1 MQEKQQEKSQIK
13 RNISLYLSEKGV
25 SEYEFYKKSGIT
37 RGILQ
42 QQNGITESNIARF
55 LAYAPDVNTHWL
67 LTGEGEMLRDNNIPV
82 ARKAKNRQEGIPL
95 IPFSAMAGA
104 LTSEQTALKHEC
116 EHYIIPAFAD
126 ADFLITVKGN
136 SMQPT
141 YISGDIIAC
150 RKVPL
155 NNIFFQWN
163 KPYVLDTAQGPLI
176 KRIKPAQDQQHITL
190 ISDNTAFDPIELLIT
205 DINAIALI
213 VGLIR
218 IE

>member
-1 MQEKQQEKSQIK
+1 MHKKGINDNQLTVNAGLSVGLIGKTKQGMNSKNIEK
-13 RNISLYLSEKGV
+13 
-25 SEYEFYKKSGIT
+25 
-37 RGILQ
+37 IL
-42 QQNGITESNIARF
+42 
-55 LAYAPDVNTHWL
+55 LAYPDINAEWL
-67 LTGEGEMLRDNNIPV
+67 LTGKGEMLRSNNIPV
-82 ARKAKNRQEGIPL
+82 ARKAKNIQEGIPL

-104 LTSEQTALKHEC
+104 LTSEQTVLKHEC

>member
-1 MQEKQQEKSQIK
+1 MSNILSRIQKIADQEGITIGALERQIGA
-13 RNISLYLSEKGV
+13 SKGV
-25 SEYEFYKKSGIT
+25 LYRAISNGTDIQSKWVQTLVENFPLYST
-37 RGILQ
+37 R
-42 QQNGITESNIARF
+42 
-55 LAYAPDVNTHWL
+55 WL

-82 ARKAKNRQEGIPL
+82 ARKAKNIQEGIPL

-205 DINAIALI
+205 DIHAIALI

>member
-1 MQEKQQEKSQIK
+1 MSSFIERLQCYMHKKGINDNQLTVNAGLSVGLIGKTKQGMNSKNIEK
-13 RNISLYLSEKGV
+13 
-25 SEYEFYKKSGIT
+25 
-37 RGILQ
+37 IL
-42 QQNGITESNIARF
+42 
-55 LAYAPDVNTHWL
+55 LAYPDINAEWL
-67 LTGEGEMLRDNNIPV
+67 LTGKGEMLRSNNIPV
-82 ARKAKNRQEGIPL
+82 ARKSKNRQEGIPL

-150 RKVPL
+150 KKVPL

>member
-1 MQEKQQEKSQIK
+1 
-13 RNISLYLSEKGV
+13 
-25 SEYEFYKKSGIT
+25 
-37 RGILQ
+37 
-42 QQNGITESNIARF
+42 
-55 LAYAPDVNTHWL
+55 
-67 LTGEGEMLRDNNIPV
+67 
-82 ARKAKNRQEGIPL
+82 
-95 IPFSAMAGA
+95 MAGA

>member
-1 MQEKQQEKSQIK
+1 METILSRIQKIAETEGITIGALEKQIGAS
-13 RNISLYLSEKGV
+13 KGV
-25 SEYEFYKKSGIT
+25 LYRAISNGTDIQSKWIQIIVKNYPLYST
-37 RGILQ
+37 R
-42 QQNGITESNIARF
+42 
-55 LAYAPDVNTHWL
+55 WL
-67 LTGEGEMLRDNNIPV
+67 LTGEGTMLRDNNLPV
-82 ARKAKNRQEGIPL
+82 AKKTKNKKEGIPL

-104 LTSEQTALKHEC
+104 LTSEQTALRHEC
-116 EHYIIPAFAD
+116 EHYIIPAFTD

-141 YISGDIIAC
+141 YISGDIVAC

-163 KPYVLDTAQGPLI
+163 KPYVLDTSQGPLI
-176 KRIKPAQDQQHITL
+176 KRIKPATDQQHITL
-190 ISDNTAFDPIELLIT
+190 ISDNKEFDPIQLPIT

>member
-1 MQEKQQEKSQIK
+1 MHKKGINDNQLTVNAGLSVGLIGKTKQGMNSKNIEK
-13 RNISLYLSEKGV
+13 
-25 SEYEFYKKSGIT
+25 
-37 RGILQ
+37 IL
-42 QQNGITESNIARF
+42 
-55 LAYAPDVNTHWL
+55 LAYPDINAEWL
-67 LTGEGEMLRDNNIPV
+67 LTGKGEMLRSNNIPV
-82 ARKAKNRQEGIPL
+82 ARKAKNIQEGIPL

-104 LTSEQTALKHEC
+104 LTSEQTVLKHEC

-150 RKVPL
+150 KKVPL